1 MSVNGEN
8 IGPDTPLRLEEALK
22 RAFPAGGI
30 TVAGLRKEI
39 GRGRLDVEVI
49 AGKQFTTLR
58 AIEKMRELCRVQ
70 KEQDS
75 GSNQKNGK
83 TASSS
88 VSQRGSSETKR
99 AKSALAALQSNA
111 KKLSANLPNTSAAN
125 TRSQPPATV
134 IPLKS
139 SS

>member
-1 MSVNGEN
+1 MSDPD
-8 IGPDTPLRLEEALK
+8 IGPDTPLRLEEAVR

-30 TVAGLRKEI
+30 TVAGLRKEF

-58 AIEKMRELCRVQ
+58 AIEKMRGLCRVQ

-75 GSNQKNGK
+75 GLSRKNGK
-83 TASSS
+83 TESSNASPPG
-88 VSQRGSSETKR
+88 VSETDR
-99 AKSALAALQSNA
+99 ARSALAALKTNA
-111 KKLSANLPNTSAAN
+111 GKLKKSSQNILPAN
-125 TRSQPPATV
+125 TPSPPSVTV

-139 SS
+139 

>member
-1 MSVNGEN
+1 MSVNDEN
-8 IGPDTPLRLEEALK
+8 IGPDTPLRLEDALK

-70 KEQDS
+70 KVQDS
-75 GSNQKNGK
+75 GLSRKSGKAESSN
-83 TASSS
+83 ASPPG
-88 VSQRGSSETKR
+88 VSETDR
-99 AKSALAALQSNA
+99 ARSALAARR
-111 KKLSANLPNTSAAN
+111 P
-125 TRSQPPATV
+125 TRRS
-134 IPLKS
+134 
-139 SS
+139 